1 MTNPHPTLEVFF
13 VTSYN
18 DDTILNLEKKANLLR
33 RHVIRM
39 THAAGSG
46 HPGGSLSSADIV
58 TALFFDIMNQRSKEL
73 DWPDRDRFVLSK
85 GHAAPIYY
93 AALAESGYFPIEEL
107 GTLRKM
113 GCRLQGHPCRTK
125 TPGVEMS
132 TGSLGQGLSA
142 ANGMALAAKLDK
154 KSYRVYCICGD
165 GEMAEGQI
173 WEAAMLA
180 SHYRLDNIMCFVD
193 RNKLQIDGTTESIMS
208 LEPLADKWKAFG
220 WNVLEIDGHN
230 MRQILDAANHAKET
244 KGRPTVVIAHTIKG
258 RGVSFMENNLAFHGK
273 SPTADETRRAL
284 RELGED
290 Q

>member
-1 MTNPHPTLEVFF
+1 
-13 VTSYN
+13 
-18 DDTILNLEKKANLLR
+18 
-33 RHVIRM
+33 
-39 THAAGSG
+39 
-46 HPGGSLSSADIV
+46 
-58 TALFFDIMNQRSKEL
+58 
-73 DWPDRDRFVLSK
+73 
-85 GHAAPIYY
+85 
-93 AALAESGYFPIEEL
+93 
-107 GTLRKM
+107 
-113 GCRLQGHPCRTK
+113 
-125 TPGVEMS
+125 MS

-154 KSYRVYCICGD
+154 KSYRIYCICGD

-180 SHYRLDNIMCFVD
+180 SHYKLDNVLAFVD

-220 WNVLEIDGHN
+220 WNVLEIDGHS
-230 MRQILDAANHAKET
+230 MRQILDAAKQARET

-258 RGVSFMENNLAFHGK
+258 KGVSFMENNLAFHGK

>member
-1 MTNPHPTLEVFF
+1 MS
-13 VTSYN
+13 SYN
-18 DDTILNLEKKANLLR
+18 DDTIINLEKKANLLR

-58 TALFFDIMNQRSKEL
+58 TALFFDIMNHRPKEL

-93 AALAESGYFPIEEL
+93 AALAESGYFPVEEL
-107 GTLRKM
+107 GTLRKI

-165 GEMAEGQI
+165 GEMAEGQV

-180 SHYRLDNIMCFVD
+180 SHFKLDNVLCFVD

-230 MRQILDAANHAKET
+230 MRQILDAANRAKES

-258 RGVSFMENNLAFHGK
+258 KGVSFMENNLAFHGK

>member
-1 MTNPHPTLEVFF
+1 MSAVAP
-13 VTSYN
+13 
-18 DDTILNLEKKANLLR
+18 NLPVL
-33 RHVIRM
+33 
-39 THAAGSG
+39 
-46 HPGGSLSSADIV
+46 
-58 TALFFDIMNQRSKEL
+58 
-73 DWPDRDRFVLSK
+73 VLSR
-85 GHAAPIYY
+85 I
-93 AALAESGYFPIEEL
+93 
-107 GTLRKM
+107 
-113 GCRLQGHPCRTK
+113 LQGV
-125 TPGVEMS
+125 GGAMII
-132 TGSLGQGLSA
+132 

-165 GEMAEGQI
+165 GEMAEGQV

-180 SHYRLDNIMCFVD
+180 SHYKLDNVMAFVD

-230 MRQILDAANHAKET
+230 MRQILDAANRAKET
-244 KGRPTVVIAHTIKG
+244 KGRPTMVIAHTIKG
-258 RGVSFMENNLAFHGK
+258 KGVSFMENNLGFHGK